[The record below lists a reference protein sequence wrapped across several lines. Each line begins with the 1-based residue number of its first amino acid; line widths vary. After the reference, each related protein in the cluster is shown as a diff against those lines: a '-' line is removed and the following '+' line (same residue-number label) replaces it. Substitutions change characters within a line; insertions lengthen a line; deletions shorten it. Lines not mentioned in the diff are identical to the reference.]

1 MLKAV
6 YPGTFDPIS
15 LGHIDLIKR
24 ARVLFGEVI
33 VAISTGNGKST
44 LFTEEERFNIT
55 SEVLADIS
63 NVSVMPLQGLIAD
76 FVEEVGASA
85 VIRGI
90 RAVSDFDYEF
100 QMANINRHL
109 NKKFETV
116 FLTPDEKYT
125 CLSSTMI
132 RQVAKIDPRRVSD
145 YVDPVTLDALLKK
158 AYGTPETI

>member
-1 MLKAV
+1 MIKVV

-24 ARVLFGEVI
+24 AKSLFDEVI

-55 SEVLADIS
+55 SEVLSDMP
-63 NVSVMPLQGLIAD
+63 NVRVVRLQGLIAD
-76 FVEEVGASA
+76 FIDEVGASA
-85 VIRGI
+85 VIRGL

-109 NKKFETV
+109 NKKFETI

-132 RQVAKIDPRRVSD
+132 RQVSKIDPHRVAD
-145 YVDPVTLDALLKK
+145 YAHPVVLDALLAKRSHHN
-158 AYGTPETI
+158 

>member
-1 MLKAV
+1 MIKVV

-24 ARVLFGEVI
+24 AKSLFDEVI

-44 LFTEEERFNIT
+44 LFTERERFKIT
-55 SEVLADIS
+55 SEVLSDMP
-63 NVSVMPLQGLIAD
+63 NVRVVRLQGLIAD
-76 FVEEVGASA
+76 FIDEVGANA
-85 VIRGI
+85 VIRGL

-109 NKKFETV
+109 NKKFETI

-132 RQVAKIDPRRVSD
+132 RQVSKIDPHRVAD
-145 YVDPVTLDALLKK
+145 YVHPVVLDALLEKRSRHN
-158 AYGTPETI
+158 

>member
-1 MLKAV
+1 MIKVV

-24 ARVLFGEVI
+24 AKSLFDEVI

-55 SEVLADIS
+55 SEVLSDMP
-63 NVSVMPLQGLIAD
+63 NVRVVRLQGLIAD
-76 FVEEVGASA
+76 FIDEVGASA
-85 VIRGI
+85 VIRGL

-109 NKKFETV
+109 NKKFETI

-132 RQVAKIDPRRVSD
+132 RQVSKIDPYRVAD
-145 YVDPVTLDALLKK
+145 YVHPVVLDALLAKRSRHN
-158 AYGTPETI
+158 

>member
-1 MLKAV
+1 MIKVV

-24 ARVLFGEVI
+24 AKSLFHEVI
-33 VAISTGNGKST
+33 VAVSTGSGKST
-44 LFTEEERFNIT
+44 LFTEEERFQIT
-55 SEVLADIS
+55 YEVLGGMA
-63 NVSVMPLQGLIAD
+63 NVRIMRLQGLIAD
-76 FVEEVGASA
+76 FVDEVGASA
-85 VIRGI
+85 IIRGL

-109 NKKFETV
+109 NKKFETI

-132 RQVAKIDPRRVSD
+132 RQVAKIDPYRVAD
-145 YVDPVTLDALLKK
+145 YVHPVVLNALLRKINRN
-158 AYGTPETI
+158 G

>member
-1 MLKAV
+1 MIKVV

-24 ARVLFGEVI
+24 AKYLFDEVI
-33 VAISTGNGKST
+33 VAISTGNDKST
-44 LFTEEERFNIT
+44 LFTEEERLKIT
-55 SEVLADIS
+55 SEVLTD
-63 NVSVMPLQGLIAD
+63 MPCVRVVRLQGLIAD
-76 FVEEVGASA
+76 FIDEVGAHA
-85 VIRGI
+85 VIRGL

-109 NKKFETV
+109 NKKFETI

-132 RQVAKIDPRRVSD
+132 RQVSKIDPYRVAD
-145 YVDPVTLDALLKK
+145 YVHPAVLDALLEKIK
-158 AYGTPETI
+158 AS

>member
-1 MLKAV
+1 MIKVV

-24 ARVLFGEVI
+24 AKSLFDEVI

-44 LFTEEERFNIT
+44 LFTEEERFKIT
-55 SEVLADIS
+55 SEVLSDMP
-63 NVSVMPLQGLIAD
+63 NVRVVRLQGLIAD
-76 FVEEVGASA
+76 FVDEVSANA
-85 VIRGI
+85 VIRGL

-109 NKKFETV
+109 NKKFETI

-132 RQVAKIDPRRVSD
+132 RQVSKIDPHRVAD
-145 YVDPVTLDALLKK
+145 YVHPVVLDALLEKRSRHN
-158 AYGTPETI
+158 

>member
-1 MLKAV
+1 MIKVV

-24 ARVLFGEVI
+24 AKSLFHEVI
-33 VAISTGNGKST
+33 VAVSTGSGKST
-44 LFTEEERFNIT
+44 LFTEEERFQIT
-55 SEVLADIS
+55 YEVLGGMA
-63 NVSVMPLQGLIAD
+63 NVRIMRLQGLIAD
-76 FVEEVGASA
+76 FVDEVGASA
-85 VIRGI
+85 VIRGL

-109 NKKFETV
+109 NKKFETI

-132 RQVAKIDPRRVSD
+132 RQVAKIDPYRVAD
-145 YVDPVTLDALLKK
+145 YVHPVVLNALLRK
-158 AYGTPETI
+158 INRNS

>member
-1 MLKAV
+1 MIKVV

-24 ARVLFGEVI
+24 AKSLFDEVI

-55 SEVLADIS
+55 SEVLSDMP
-63 NVSVMPLQGLIAD
+63 NVRVVRLQGLIAD
-76 FVEEVGASA
+76 FIDEVGASA
-85 VIRGI
+85 VIRGL

-109 NKKFETV
+109 NKKFETI

-132 RQVAKIDPRRVSD
+132 RQVSKIDPHRVAD
-145 YVDPVTLDALLKK
+145 YVHPVVLDALLAKRSHHN
-158 AYGTPETI
+158 

>member
-1 MLKAV
+1 MIKVV

-24 ARVLFGEVI
+24 AKSLFDEVI

-55 SEVLADIS
+55 SEVLSDMP
-63 NVSVMPLQGLIAD
+63 NVRVVRLQGLIAD
-76 FVEEVGASA
+76 FIDEVGANA
-85 VIRGI
+85 VIRGL

-109 NKKFETV
+109 NKKFETI

-125 CLSSTMI
+125 CLSSTMV
-132 RQVAKIDPRRVSD
+132 RQVSKIDPHRVAD
-145 YVDPVTLDALLKK
+145 YVHPVVLDALLAKRSRHN
-158 AYGTPETI
+158 